1 MQRCLGLQLLC
12 FDRRRGNAEGLEADK
27 LLGFHPAQT
36 STDQQCGL
44 AGLLQ
49 GLLLFSSNFKPVR
62 SQ

>member
-1 MQRCLGLQLLC
+1 MLQLLC
-12 FDRRRGNAEGLEADK
+12 FDKRRGNAEGVEADK

-36 STDQQCGL
+36 PPGEQCGL

-49 GLLLFSSNFKPVR
+49 GLLLFSSNFGPVR